1 VLRVDHHCFF
11 VGNSCIG
18 FNNQKFFI
26 LYLVYFSM
34 GCFSIAIMLNSVMI
48 ALEAGMVEMMDENIY
63 MVICMILADVFSLGI
78 GLLLVIQLRLLYL
91 NITSYEMGISSKNR
105 PFKRKT
111 CLRNI

>member
-1 VLRVDHHCFF
+1 
-11 VGNSCIG
+11 
-18 FNNQKFFI
+18 
-26 LYLVYFSM
+26 
-34 GCFSIAIMLNSVMI
+34 MLNSVMI